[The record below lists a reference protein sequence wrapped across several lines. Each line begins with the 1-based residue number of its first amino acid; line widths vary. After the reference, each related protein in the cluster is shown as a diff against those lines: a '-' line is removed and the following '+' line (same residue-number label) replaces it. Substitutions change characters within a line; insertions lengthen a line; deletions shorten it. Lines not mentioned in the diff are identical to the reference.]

1 MSIKVYKF
9 GGTSVGSV
17 EKIQAIAD
25 RILAEPDHK
34 HVVVVSAMGHTTDQL
49 VTLCSE
55 ISDTPEPREYDAL
68 ISTGENVS
76 AALLSMSIIAKGGQ
90 AISLTGAQAGIFT
103 SNGHKRAK
111 IVNIKP
117 ERINAELESNKV
129 VVVTGFQG
137 ISEYNDVTTIGRG
150 GSDTSAVVLA
160 AALGLKECDI
170 YTDVDG
176 VYTTD
181 PRRVSGASK
190 LAEVSYEEMLELAS
204 MGAQVLH
211 PRAVECAKENGITLH
226 VRSSF
231 LKSDGTRIKE
241 RNAMELNR
249 SVTGIA
255 LKRDEAKLT
264 IVGVPDIP
272 GIAGKLFTRLGES
285 SVNIDMII
293 QSNEEKN
300 ETNTITFTVSED
312 DYVEAKKVTEAM
324 ALELGA
330 KRVDGDTDI
339 AKVSVVGVGMIS
351 KPGVAASMFS
361 TLGEHKINIQLITT
375 SEIKISCAVQSG
387 QADAAVQALHD
398 AFELHLAK

>member
-1 MSIKVYKF
+1 MELHCMS
-9 GGTSVGSV
+9 
-17 EKIQAIAD
+17 D
-25 RILAEPDHK
+25 R
-34 HVVVVSAMGHTTDQL
+34 
-49 VTLCSE
+49 
-55 ISDTPEPREYDAL
+55 R
-68 ISTGENVS
+68 
-76 AALLSMSIIAKGGQ
+76 
-90 AISLTGAQAGIFT
+90 
-103 SNGHKRAK
+103 
-111 IVNIKP
+111 
-117 ERINAELESNKV
+117 
-129 VVVTGFQG
+129 
-137 ISEYNDVTTIGRG
+137 
-150 GSDTSAVVLA
+150 
-160 AALGLKECDI
+160 
-170 YTDVDG
+170 
-176 VYTTD
+176 
-181 PRRVSGASK
+181 
-190 LAEVSYEEMLELAS
+190 
-204 MGAQVLH
+204 
-211 PRAVECAKENGITLH
+211 
-226 VRSSF
+226 F

-285 SVNIDMII
+285 NVNIDMII

-312 DYVEAKKVTEAM
+312 DYIEAKKVTEAM

-375 SEIKISCAVQSG
+375 SEIKISCAVQSD